1 MPAPADP
8 TTQGL
13 ALLGGSPI
21 IRSIQ
26 MGSVSEVRSFIGNRG
41 GFAANTSITIR
52 LSSGTVLFSMAT
64 LGFLNM
70 LRRDS
75 RHHFQTKES

>member
-1 MPAPADP
+1 
-8 TTQGL
+8 
-13 ALLGGSPI
+13 
-21 IRSIQ
+21 